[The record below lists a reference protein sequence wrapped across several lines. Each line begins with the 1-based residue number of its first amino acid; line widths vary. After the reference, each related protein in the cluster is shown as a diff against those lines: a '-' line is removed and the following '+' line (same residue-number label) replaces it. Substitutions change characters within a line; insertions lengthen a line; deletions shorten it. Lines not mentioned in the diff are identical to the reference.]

1 MYCLNC
7 GKQIPEDAEFCPFCG
22 GKIKREEDLIG
33 EVSFTSNLQYP
44 QSNIPSNI
52 PTGNE
57 KGPKQR
63 RIPKWGLI
71 VLSITGCLIILLIAW
86 IGIRS
91 AKKISDNKTP
101 FDVRVSVPSK
111 ESFAAQTSTASKK
124 SVQETTQKTAK
135 ESEAVKPKEGEYLYV
150 GNTSYFDIDDLE
162 LSFIL
167 SADKTFIHDV
177 SIQVTNLNTSVTTG
191 NMRTD
196 LSVSKSTQMFP
207 GSYAIDFNGTTTNI
221 WLGQSK
227 IISLYFDGGTAHME
241 LDYTYVHNS
250 AGIASQ
256 KTEIPFGSTWIDLY
270 AEDYIEVTE
279 PTLAEATTSET
290 TKANTPTATTTDIT
304 YTEFDWDILKN
315 WNDQAM
321 QETYGID
328 SLFNFTPNNPQP
340 MHYIVSTDGVYDP
353 VTGTESEGGYIHDY
367 VRHFPIS
374 TDDLIRRAG
383 KLKDSGLTLTDDPNQ
398 ATFALVLHFSYTDN
412 IGTFRFAD
420 GSIISQYHG
429 NLWADLVNLV
439 TGEVIQS
446 DVKNAY
452 ATYTNESV
460 YTSMLN
466 AAKGKQLY
474 SDTPSLYAEDFEGYW
489 NFVKK

>member
-7 GKQIPEDAEFCPFCG
+7 GKQIPEDSGFCPFCG
-22 GKIKREEDLIG
+22 EKINSEKELID
-33 EVSFTSNLQYP
+33 EVTSTSNIQP
-44 QSNIPSNI
+44 QQSNIPLDV
-52 PTGNE
+52 PTGGE
-57 KGPKQR
+57 KAPKRSR
-63 RIPKWGLI
+63 RPKWIFI
-71 VLSITGCLIILLIAW
+71 VLSIVGCLIIVLSAWLI
-86 IGIRS
+86 IRS
-91 AKKISDNKTP
+91 VKKPFDNKTP
-101 FDVRVSVPSK
+101 SNAGFSMSNKEASFTKTSPGSK
-111 ESFAAQTSTASKK
+111 EPI
-124 SVQETTQKTAK
+124 QETTP
-135 ESEAVKPKEGEYLYV
+135 ESIPEMEAVKLEEGEYLYV

-167 SADKTFIHDV
+167 SADKTYIHDV
-177 SIQVTNLNTSVTTG
+177 SIQVTNLNTSFTTG
-191 NMRTD
+191 NVQTD
-196 LSVSKSTQMFP
+196 LSVSQSTQMFP
-207 GSYAIDFNGTTTNI
+207 GSYAIDFYGTSADI
-221 WLGQSK
+221 WIGQSK
-227 IISLYFDGGTAHME
+227 IIGLYFDGGTAHME

-250 AGIASQ
+250 VGISGQ
-256 KTEIPFGSTWIDLY
+256 NTEIPFGTTWIDLY
-270 AEDYIEVTE
+270 AEDYIEGTE
-279 PTLAEATTSET
+279 PTLAEATTNEMT
-290 TKANTPTATTTDIT
+290 EADTPTATTTDLT

-315 WNDQAM
+315 WNDQAL
-321 QETYGID
+321 QEAYGVD
-328 SLFNFTPNNPQP
+328 SLYTFTPNNPQP

-367 VRHFPIS
+367 VRHYPIS

-383 KLKDSGLTLTDDPNQ
+383 KLKDSGLTLTDDPDQ
-398 ATFALVLHFSYTDN
+398 ATFALILHFSYTDN

-420 GSIISQYHG
+420 GSIINQYHG

-489 NFVKK
+489 GFVNR